1 MSKINWCPPLSAGL
15 VLMDEWDVLYIESAR
30 ILTFPE
36 LNASLIWTFSPLK
49 IKYSSCS
56 VLINMA
62 RHHPQC
68 LTSFHWKCRAEFA
81 CAHMQST

>member
-62 RHHPQC
+62 RHHPLFSLKMSC
-68 LTSFHWKCRAEFA
+68 WICMCTHAIYI
-81 CAHMQST
+81 